1 MGRISFM
8 NSVFETQ
15 WQIRTSFWSFPKWC
29 GVCSVISF
37 VSNCGPTNQVIPALS
52 HWSPEKVLNLRQDAA
67 CLGAVNG
74 FVPSADD
81 IRNKQMKIL
90 DVGRRITTQLWH
102 GLLSLK
108 YCAVFSLS
116 HCSLSCPTSLSCCL
130 PPALAPCWPG
140 AEPFLCYLTARRA
153 ADRGGVPCGS
163 TRASVC
169 WALIGVTG
177 RAKRK
182 AGVGIQGLLRL
193 SGTPTADNTGPKFC
207 RSTNYKKP
215 LMHRVVFRK
224 IGKAAATGPSPFLHS
239 QALGFLLFS
248 L

>member
-1 MGRISFM
+1 M

-37 VSNCGPTNQVIPALS
+37 VSDCGPTNQIIPALS

-67 CLGAVNG
+67 CSDAVNG

-108 YCAVFSLS
+108 YCAVTARCPALHPCPAASHQLWHRAGLGLS
-116 HCSLSCPTSLSCCL
+116 HFCATSLQGGL
-130 PPALAPCWPG
+130 Q
-140 AEPFLCYLTARRA
+140 TA
-153 ADRGGVPCGS
+153 
-163 TRASVC
+163 
-169 WALIGVTG
+169 
-177 RAKRK
+177 
-182 AGVGIQGLLRL
+182 
-193 SGTPTADNTGPKFC
+193 
-207 RSTNYKKP
+207 
-215 LMHRVVFRK
+215 VVFPVAQQEQVCA
-224 IGKAAATGPSPFLHS
+224 GH
-239 QALGFLLFS
+239 
-248 L
+248 